1 MKNYFR
7 DAGLVFSVAA
17 LAVASAAMLI
27 FTYSASLKAFCI
39 FAPIVFLTAG
49 FTTAKLITVTRK
61 NFQYFAHIDEEIE
74 QLERVSLND
83 LPLSVVI
90 VDDKN
95 KIVWFNNEF
104 SKSFEEEAV
113 YGSSIDVITKL
124 SFEKLLTAD
133 GYEIKYKNC
142 YYKVYATVPKEEDA
156 KEIYIIYF
164 RNITQLRTLEI
175 EKRMSQPVVMV
186 FIIDSYDELFSG
198 SAESETANITVH
210 IDKLLEDFIS
220 GTSGILR
227 KYSKERFWAVV
238 EERYVKTMIEEKMKI
253 LDQVREIQVNDR
265 MNVTL
270 SIGIG
275 RTGKT
280 LVESEEFARQALDM
294 ALGRGGDQAAIKTEN
309 GFEFYG
315 GVSKGIERHT
325 KVKTR
330 IIANSLIEAIEA
342 SDDVYIMGHRNSDLD
357 SVGSSV
363 GLASAIRRLG
373 KTAFAVIDKNT
384 TLSLKLYE
392 RVNEK
397 EKSGLFI
404 SPIQAREQFGENS
417 LLIVVD
423 THNPKIVDEP
433 ALLEMAKKI
442 VVIDHH
448 RKMVNFID
456 NATIFHHEPYASS
469 ASEMVTELLQ
479 YFGDAGKIPSIHA
492 EALLAGITLDTKNFT
507 LRTGVRTF
515 EAAAFLRKLGADT
528 VNVKSLFTNSI
539 QCYKQ
544 KTELVSSAGI
554 YKNCAIASA
563 EKILDDM
570 RIVAP
575 QAADEL
581 LGVSGVDASFVL
593 FRIGNDEISV
603 SCRSLGA
610 INVQLIAEEL
620 GGGGHQTMAG
630 AQFTGINMDEALERL
645 KKAIDQYYKN
655 LNN

>member
-7 DAGLVFSVAA
+7 DAGLVLSVAA

-404 SPIQAREQFGENS
+404 SPMQAREQFGENS

-479 YFGDAGKIPSIHA
+479 YFGDAGKIPSVHA

>member
-17 LAVASAAMLI
+17 LGVTAIVMLV

-39 FAPIVFLTAG
+39 FAPIIFLTAG
-49 FTTAKLITVTRK
+49 FTAAKLITVTRK
-61 NFQYFAHIDEEIE
+61 NFQYFAHIDEEIQ

-95 KIVWFNNEF
+95 KIVWFNSEF
-104 SKSFEEEAV
+104 SRTFEEEAV

-124 SFEKLLTAD
+124 SFEKLLAAD

-164 RNITQLRTLEI
+164 RNITKLRTLEI

-186 FIIDSYDELFSG
+186 FVIDSYEELFG
-198 SAESETANITVH
+198 GNAESETANITVR
-210 IDKLLEDFIS
+210 IDKLLEDFIND
-220 GTSGILR
+220 TSGILR

-238 EERYVKTMIEEKMKI
+238 EEQHVRAMVEDKMKI
-253 LDQVREIQVNDR
+253 LDSVREIQVNDR

-280 LVESEEFARQALDM
+280 LAESAEFARQALDM

-330 IIANSLIEAIEA
+330 IIANSLIEAIDA

-373 KTAFAVIDKNT
+373 KNAYAVIDKNT
-384 TLSLKLYE
+384 TLSLNLYE

-397 EKSGLFI
+397 DKNSLFV
-404 SPIQAREQFGENS
+404 STAQAREQFGENS

-433 ALLEMAKKI
+433 ALLEAAKRL

-479 YFGDAGKIPSIHA
+479 YFGDAGKIPTAHA

-528 VNVKSLFTNSI
+528 VNVKSLFANSI

-563 EKILDDM
+563 DKALDDM

-581 LGVSGVDASFVL
+581 LGVSDVDASFVL
-593 FRIGNDEISV
+593 YRIGNDQISV

-630 AQFTGINMDEALERL
+630 AQLTGISIDEAIEQL
-645 KKAIDQYYKN
+645 KKAIDKYFKN

>member
-479 YFGDAGKIPSIHA
+479 YFGDAGKIPSVHA

-593 FRIGNDEISV
+593 FRIGNGCE
-603 SCRSLGA
+603 
-610 INVQLIAEEL
+610 NVE
-620 GGGGHQTMAG
+620 
-630 AQFTGINMDEALERL
+630 
-645 KKAIDQYYKN
+645 
-655 LNN
+655 

>member
-227 KYSKERFWAVV
+227 KYSKERFWAA
-238 EERYVKTMIEEKMKI
+238 RYV
-253 LDQVREIQVNDR
+253 
-265 MNVTL
+265 
-270 SIGIG
+270 
-275 RTGKT
+275 
-280 LVESEEFARQALDM
+280 
-294 ALGRGGDQAAIKTEN
+294 
-309 GFEFYG
+309 
-315 GVSKGIERHT
+315 
-325 KVKTR
+325 
-330 IIANSLIEAIEA
+330 
-342 SDDVYIMGHRNSDLD
+342 
-357 SVGSSV
+357 
-363 GLASAIRRLG
+363 
-373 KTAFAVIDKNT
+373 
-384 TLSLKLYE
+384 
-392 RVNEK
+392 
-397 EKSGLFI
+397 
-404 SPIQAREQFGENS
+404 
-417 LLIVVD
+417 
-423 THNPKIVDEP
+423 
-433 ALLEMAKKI
+433 
-442 VVIDHH
+442 
-448 RKMVNFID
+448 
-456 NATIFHHEPYASS
+456 
-469 ASEMVTELLQ
+469 
-479 YFGDAGKIPSIHA
+479 
-492 EALLAGITLDTKNFT
+492 
-507 LRTGVRTF
+507 
-515 EAAAFLRKLGADT
+515 
-528 VNVKSLFTNSI
+528 
-539 QCYKQ
+539 
-544 KTELVSSAGI
+544 
-554 YKNCAIASA
+554 
-563 EKILDDM
+563 
-570 RIVAP
+570 
-575 QAADEL
+575 
-581 LGVSGVDASFVL
+581 
-593 FRIGNDEISV
+593 
-603 SCRSLGA
+603 
-610 INVQLIAEEL
+610 
-620 GGGGHQTMAG
+620 
-630 AQFTGINMDEALERL
+630 
-645 KKAIDQYYKN
+645 
-655 LNN
+655 

>member
-238 EERYVKTMIEEKMKI
+238 EERHVKTMIEEKMKI

-280 LVESEEFARQALDM
+280 LTESEEFARQALDM

-404 SPIQAREQFGENS
+404 SPAQAREQFGENS

-433 ALLEMAKKI
+433 ALLEAAKKI

-544 KTELVSSAGI
+544 KTELVSSANI

-630 AQFTGINMDEALERL
+630 AQFSGISMDEALERL

-655 LNN
+655 LNT

>member
-479 YFGDAGKIPSIHA
+479 YFGDAGKIPSVHA

>member
-17 LAVASAAMLI
+17 LAAASAAMLI

-74 QLERVSLND
+74 QLERVSLYD

-90 VDDKN
+90 IDDNN

-124 SFEKLLTAD
+124 SLEKLLTAD

-142 YYKVYATVPKEEDA
+142 YYKVYATVPKEDDA

-220 GTSGILR
+220 GTWGILR
-227 KYSKERFWAVV
+227 KYGKERFWAVV
-238 EERYVKTMIEEKMKI
+238 EERHVKTMIEEKMKI

-280 LVESEEFARQALDM
+280 LLESEEFARQALDM

-404 SPIQAREQFGENS
+404 SPAQAKEQFGENS

-433 ALLEMAKKI
+433 ALLEAARKI

-479 YFGDAGKIPSIHA
+479 YFGDAGKIPSVHA

-544 KTELVSSAGI
+544 KTELVSSANI

-593 FRIGNDEISV
+593 FRIGSDEISV

-630 AQFTGINMDEALERL
+630 AQFTGIDMDEALERL

>member
-17 LAVASAAMLI
+17 LAIASAAMLI

-238 EERYVKTMIEEKMKI
+238 EERHVKTMIEEKMKI

-280 LVESEEFARQALDM
+280 LTESEEFARQALDM

-404 SPIQAREQFGENS
+404 SSAQAREQFGENS

-433 ALLEMAKKI
+433 ALLEAAKKI

-544 KTELVSSAGI
+544 KTELVSSANI

-630 AQFTGINMDEALERL
+630 AQFSGISMDEALERL

-655 LNN
+655 LNT

>member
-479 YFGDAGKIPSIHA
+479 YFGDAGKIPSVHA

-539 QCYKQ
+539 QSYKQ

>member
-17 LAVASAAMLI
+17 LAAASAAMLI

-74 QLERVSLND
+74 QLERVSLYD

-90 VDDKN
+90 IDDKN

-124 SFEKLLTAD
+124 SLEKLLTAD

-142 YYKVYATVPKEEDA
+142 YYKVYATVPKEDDA

-220 GTSGILR
+220 GTWGILR
-227 KYSKERFWAVV
+227 KYGKERFWAVV
-238 EERYVKTMIEEKMKI
+238 EERHVKTMIEEKMKI

-280 LVESEEFARQALDM
+280 LLESEEFARQALDM

-404 SPIQAREQFGENS
+404 SPAQAKEQFGENS

-433 ALLEMAKKI
+433 ALLEAARKI

-479 YFGDAGKIPSIHA
+479 YFGDAGKIPSVYA

-544 KTELVSSAGI
+544 KTELVSSANI

-593 FRIGNDEISV
+593 FRIGSDEISV

-630 AQFTGINMDEALERL
+630 AQFTGIDMDEALERL

>member
-74 QLERVSLND
+74 QLERVSLYD

-90 VDDKN
+90 IDDKN

-124 SFEKLLTAD
+124 SLEKLLTAD

-142 YYKVYATVPKEEDA
+142 YYKVYATVPKEDDA

-175 EKRMSQPVVMV
+175 EKRMSQPVVMA

-280 LVESEEFARQALDM
+280 LLESEEFARQALDM

-404 SPIQAREQFGENS
+404 SPSQAKEQFGENS

-433 ALLEMAKKI
+433 ALLEAAKKI

-479 YFGDAGKIPSIHA
+479 YFGDAGKIPSVHA

-544 KTELVSSAGI
+544 KTELVSSANI

-630 AQFTGINMDEALERL
+630 AQFTGIGMDEALERL